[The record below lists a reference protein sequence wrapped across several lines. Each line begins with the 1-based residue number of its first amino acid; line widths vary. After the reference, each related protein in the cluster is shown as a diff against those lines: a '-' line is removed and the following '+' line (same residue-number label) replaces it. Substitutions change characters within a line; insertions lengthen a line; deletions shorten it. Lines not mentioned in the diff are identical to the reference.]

1 MIKILHCADIYYT
14 HDTHIVGERLQ
25 KPFQIYLFHFNE
37 ELQHQSMLGA
47 HPQMLC
53 QKISWTCNHGTETQ
67 TCYHSVLP
75 VVEFILVSDSFSL
88 FFLLLKCWEL
98 NPGLHVYWA
107 SALLLGSIYRSTFVV
122 LRLKQ
127 ILPKAHHKNINQ
139 FLCKLGNC
147 NFRSKKI
154 AQAIKSLPHKH
165 VIL

>member
-25 KPFQIYLFHFNE
+25 KPFRFI
-37 ELQHQSMLGA
+37 
-47 HPQMLC
+47 C
-53 QKISWTCNHGTETQ
+53 
-67 TCYHSVLP
+67 
-75 VVEFILVSDSFSL
+75 FILMKSCSIRVCLGHTHRCFVKKYPGLVTMELKHKPVTTQCFLLQNLFWSL
-88 FFLLLKCWEL
+88 ILFLYFFLLLKCWEL